1 MPTFLFDFLSLSPR
15 GKEIHTFEYMY
26 RSRGNKSL
34 LHFYSSFFF
43 VNFIIYQ
50 ISFVVVVVFVKLWS
64 TTVIQFFRM
73 NLGGDDSFF
82 CPLPSPWL
90 PVSPWLDWSLS
101 RYARSVFLNL
111 ENAFSIC
118 FFYSLFFLR
127 NFSYRVLSHTKLL
140 AIIADW
146 LLIVH
151 WRYYKRSEQCNF

>member
-1 MPTFLFDFLSLSPR
+1 MSSAPHFFYSTFSLSLRR
-15 GKEIHTFEYMY
+15 GKKYT
-26 RSRGNKSL
+26 L
-34 LHFYSSFFF
+34 LSTCTDPGVINRFFIFYSSFFF
-43 VNFIIYQ
+43 LNFTIYQ

-82 CPLPSPWL
+82 CSLPSPWL

-127 NFSYRVLSHTKLL
+127 NFSYCHTQSL
-140 AIIADW
+140 W
-146 LLIVH
+146 
-151 WRYYKRSEQCNF
+151 Q